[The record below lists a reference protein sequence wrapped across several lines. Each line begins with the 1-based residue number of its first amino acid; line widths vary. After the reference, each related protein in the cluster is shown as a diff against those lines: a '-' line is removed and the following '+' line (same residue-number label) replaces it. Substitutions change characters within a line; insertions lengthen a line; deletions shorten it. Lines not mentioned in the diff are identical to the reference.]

1 MKKFLFLM
9 VIAALLAG
17 CSLPALPV
25 VKTPEQSD
33 ADMAT
38 RVAQILTAQPTP
50 TAAVAQTTETGKEA
64 PTQAPATAQPTTE
77 SAATAAPTVVAE
89 ATTAPTAVP
98 PTAEPSAEPTAVPP
112 TSEPTATS
120 APTATLVP
128 GDPRASLGTPSLTD
142 KLDNSDYWPTGEDT
156 YTAVSF
162 RDGMM
167 LLSALTDS
175 DGWRLMTYGPLTNF
189 YYEVTARFET
199 CSGSDHFGIFARV
212 PEKMPANRGYLVGIN
227 CAGQYRFAEWDG
239 TVKPNGLWKTHIY
252 WTTNSAILAGANQ
265 TNRIGLLAE
274 GSKLTLY
281 VNGVKMDELTDATFG
296 SGYIGLFIG
305 ADNTNNLT
313 VQVDEVNVWA
323 K

>member
-1 MKKFLFLM
+1 MKKFLLFM

-17 CSLPALPV
+17 CSLPALPIV
-25 VKTPEQSD
+25 QTPAQSD
-33 ADMAT
+33 AEMAT
-38 RVAQILTAQPTP
+38 KVAQILTAQPSPTP
-50 TAAVAQTTETGKEA
+50 GGVVVATDTGKQA
-64 PTQAPATAQPTTE
+64 PTL
-77 SAATAAPTVVAE
+77 APTVSQATAGPTVVVE
-89 ATTAPTAVP
+89 ATAVPTAVP
-98 PTAEPSAEPTAVPP
+98 PTAEPTAVPP
-112 TSEPTATS
+112 TAIPPTAAPTA

-128 GDPRASLGTPSLTD
+128 GDPRASLGAPSLTD

-156 YTAVSF
+156 YTAASF

-175 DGWRLMTYGPLTNF
+175 DGWRLMTYDSLTNF

-199 CSGSDHFGIFARV
+199 CSGTDHFGIFARV
-212 PEKMPANRGYLVGIN
+212 PVKMPADRGYLVGIN

-252 WTTNSAILAGANQ
+252 WTTNTAILAGANQ

-281 VNGVKMDELTDATFG
+281 VNGVKMDEITDSTFA
-296 SGYIGLFIG
+296 SGYLGLFVG

-313 VQVDEVNVWA
+313 VQVDEVSIWV

>member
-1 MKKFLFLM
+1 MKKLLLFM

-17 CSLPALPV
+17 CSLPALPIV
-25 VKTPEQSD
+25 QTPVQSD
-33 ADMAT
+33 AEMAT
-38 RVAQILTAQPTP
+38 KVAQILTAQPSPTPGGVIVATDTGKQAPTSLPP
-50 TAAVAQTTETGKEA
+50 TAVSQV
-64 PTQAPATAQPTTE
+64 TAG
-77 SAATAAPTVVAE
+77 PTVVVE
-89 ATTAPTAVP
+89 AT
-98 PTAEPSAEPTAVPP
+98 AEPTAVPP
-112 TSEPTATS
+112 TTEPTAVPPTAIPPTAAPTA

-128 GDPRASLGTPSLTD
+128 GDPRASFGTPSLTD

-156 YTAVSF
+156 YTAASF

-167 LLSALTDS
+167 LLSALTNS
-175 DGWRLMTYGPLTNF
+175 DGWRLMTYDSLTNF

-199 CSGSDHFGIFARV
+199 CSGTDHFGIFARV
-212 PEKMPANRGYLVGIN
+212 PNKMPADRGYLVGIN

-239 TVKPNGLWKTHIY
+239 TVKPDGLWKTHVY
-252 WTTNSAILAGANQ
+252 WTTNTAILAGANQ

-281 VNGVKMDELTDATFG
+281 VNGVKMDEITDSTFA
-296 SGYIGLFIG
+296 SGYLGLFVG

-313 VQVDEVNVWA
+313 VQVDEVSIWV